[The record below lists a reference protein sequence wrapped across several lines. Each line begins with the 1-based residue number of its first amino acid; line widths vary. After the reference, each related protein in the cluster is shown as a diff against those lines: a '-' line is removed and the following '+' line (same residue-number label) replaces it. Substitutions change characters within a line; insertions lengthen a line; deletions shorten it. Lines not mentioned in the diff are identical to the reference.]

1 MRKIVFIL
9 FCIGSVI
16 NLTAQKTTFPY
27 NGVQDERSSAF
38 AVTNTTIFV
47 TADNVIENG
56 TLLIEAGK
64 VVAVGKTITIP
75 AGTAT
80 INMEGKY
87 IYPSFIDPFAAYG
100 LKKPEKPKNTSGKPQ
115 FLSNKKGA
123 FAWNQAI
130 KPEIVAFEQFDKDA
144 KKAEE
149 WRKLGFGALVSH
161 INDGIMRGTG
171 TLVSLA
177 DKPVNE
183 LILKEEVAAF
193 QSFNKGISTQNY
205 PSSLMGSIALI
216 KQTYFDADWY
226 NNNTDK
232 KEVNISLQ
240 KLNDGKSLPTVIAAA
255 DKLTALRADKLGDEL
270 GLQYIIKGA
279 GDEYQR
285 ADEIKATNASF
296 ILPVNFPEAKD
307 VEDPFD
313 AELVSWAVMKHWE
326 MAPGNANFL
335 HQKGVPFC
343 FTANGLKEKASYLK
357 NIKKAIKYGLPEAV
371 ALKAMTES
379 AAKILKVNSYVGS
392 LDAGKIANF
401 IITSDSLF
409 KDDAKILE
417 NWVQGERYVINTLN
431 EKTLTGVYNLNV
443 GDTIYKLKISGKKAS
458 PKFKIEINDST
469 NVSVKAVLKKTNLSL
484 SFAPNKELKNEKIR
498 LSGWFDDGVMK
509 GKGQLANGEWI
520 DWLAEKTANKVE
532 DGKKDEDKDDDAEED
547 EDETNKDDDAKASD
561 KKEKEDEDKEE
572 EEEVVY
578 PTIDDVMYPF
588 VGYGWKQ
595 EEQPKAATVL
605 ITNATVWT
613 NEKEGILE
621 DTDVLI
627 KDGKISKIGEGLK
640 AKADVTIDGTDK
652 HLTAGII
659 DEHSHIAI
667 SRGVNEWTQQSSA
680 EVSIADVINCDD
692 VNIYRQLAGGV
703 TAAQLLHGSA
713 NPIGGQSALI
723 KLRWGAAPEAMKI
736 EGADPFIKFAL
747 GENVK
752 QANWGDD
759 NVTRFPQSRM
769 GVEQVFVDHFTR
781 ALEYQKDNSPNK
793 RKDLELETLLQII
806 QKQRFITCHSYVQ
819 SEITMLMRVAEQFG
833 FNINTFTHILEGYK
847 IADKMK
853 AHGVAA
859 STFSDWWRY
868 KYEVMDA
875 IPYNA
880 AILDKMEIV
889 TALNSDDA
897 EMARRLNEE
906 AAKAI
911 KYGGTEEEAA
921 FKMIT
926 LNPAKMLHLDD
937 KMGSIKT
944 GKDADVVLWS
954 DHPLSVKAKAEKT
967 FVDGILYFDIEADLE
982 KRKYIAQERNRLI
995 QKMIAHKNKGG
1006 KAEKPKPQKQHLWH
1020 CDDLGNY

>member
-1 MRKIVFIL
+1 MKKIVLVLIWLGFV
-9 FCIGSVI
+9 FNGF
-16 NLTAQKTTFPY
+16 AQKTFPY
-27 NGVQDERSSAF
+27 NGVQDERSGAF
-38 AVTNTTIFV
+38 ALTNATIFV
-47 TADNVIENG
+47 NSSTAIANG
-56 TLLIEAGK
+56 TLLIEDGKIVAAGSN
-64 VVAVGKTITIP
+64 VTIP
-75 AGTAT
+75 VSTAK
-80 INMEGKY
+80 IDLEGKY
-87 IYPSFIDPFAAYG
+87 IYPSFIDPYAAYG
-100 LKKPEKPKNTSGKPQ
+100 LKKPEKPKKTDDKPQ
-115 FLSNKKGA
+115 YLSNKKGA
-123 FAWNQAI
+123 FGWNQAI
-130 KPEIVAFEQFDKDA
+130 KPETAAYEQFNKDV

-149 WRKLGFGALVSH
+149 WRKLGFGAVVSH
-161 INDGIMRGTG
+161 IPDGIMRGTG
-171 TLVSLA
+171 ALVSLA
-177 DKPVNE
+177 DKPINE

-216 KQTYFDADWY
+216 KQTYYDVDWY
-226 NNNTDK
+226 VNNDNK
-232 KEVNISLQ
+232 QQVNISLQ
-240 KLNDGKSLPTVIAAA
+240 KLNDCKSLPIVIAVE

-270 GLQYIIKGA
+270 NIQYIIKGA

-285 ADEIKATNASF
+285 ADAIKATNVSF
-296 ILPVNFPEAKD
+296 IIPVNFPEAKD

-313 AELVSWAVMKHWE
+313 AELVSLAAMKHWE

-335 HQKGVPFC
+335 QQKGIPFC
-343 FTANGLKEKASYLK
+343 FTSNGLKEKSSYLK
-357 NIKKAIKYGLPEAV
+357 NIKKAIKYGLPETE

-379 AAKILKVNSYVGS
+379 VAKILKIDSEVGS
-392 LDAGKIANF
+392 LDAGKFANF
-401 IITSDSLF
+401 IITNDSLF
-409 KDDAKILE
+409 KKDAKILE
-417 NWVQGERYVINTLN
+417 NWVQGERYVIETLN
-431 EKTLTGVYNLNV
+431 EKTLTGEYDLNV
-443 GDTIYKLKISGKKAS
+443 GDTVYKLKISGEKAS

-469 NVSVKAVLKKTNLSL
+469 DVDVKASIKKSNVSL
-484 SFAPNKELKNEKIR
+484 SFAPNKETKNKKVR
-498 LSGWFDDGVMK
+498 LSGWFDEDVMK
-509 GKGQLANGEWI
+509 GKGQNPNGEWI
-520 DWLAEKTANKVE
+520 DWAAEKTTDKVE
-532 DGKKDEDKDDDAEED
+532 DKKKEKDEAEKKDGD
-547 EDETNKDDDAKASD
+547 EKASD
-561 KKEKEDEDKEE
+561 ENDKEDEDKEKE
-572 EEEVVY
+572 EEIVY
-578 PTIDDVMYPF
+578 PTLDDVMYPF
-588 VGYGWKQ
+588 VGYGWK
-595 EEQPKAATVL
+595 EENRPQAKTIL

-613 NEKEGILE
+613 NEDDGVLE

-640 AKADVTIDGTDK
+640 AKADITFDGTGK

-680 EVSIADVINCDD
+680 EVSIADVVNSDD

-723 KLRWGAAPEAMKI
+723 KMRWGATPEIMKI

-752 QANWGDD
+752 QSNWGDD
-759 NVTRFPQSRM
+759 NTTRFPQSRM

-781 ALEYQKDNSPNK
+781 ALEYQKNNDLNK
-793 RKDLELETLLQII
+793 RKDLELEALLQII

-853 AHGVAA
+853 KHGVAA

-880 AILDKMEIV
+880 TILDKMEIV
-889 TALNSDDA
+889 TAINSDDA
-897 EMARRLNEE
+897 EMGRRLNEE

-911 KYGGTEEEAA
+911 KYGGSDEEAA
-921 FKMIT
+921 LKMVT
-926 LNPAKMLHLDD
+926 LNPAKMLHLEDR
-937 KMGSIKT
+937 MGSIKT

-954 DHPLSVKAKAEKT
+954 DNPLSINAKAEKT
-967 FVDGILYFDIEADLE
+967 FVDGILYFNINADLE
-982 KRKYIAQERNRLI
+982 KRKYIAEERNRLI
-995 QKMIAHKNKGG
+995 QKMIAHKGKGG
-1006 KAEKPKPQKQHLWH
+1006 KTEKAKPQKQHLWH
-1020 CDDLGNY
+1020 CDDLGHY

>member
-1 MRKIVFIL
+1 MKKIVVIL
-9 FCIGSVI
+9 IGFVLVY
-16 NLTAQKTTFPY
+16 NGFAQKTFPY
-27 NGVQDERSSAF
+27 NGVQDERSGAF
-38 AVTNTTIFV
+38 ALTNATVFV
-47 TADNVIENG
+47 NADNAIENCS
-56 TLLIEAGK
+56 LLVKDGKIVSAGNGLT
-64 VVAVGKTITIP
+64 VPTGV
-75 AGTAT
+75 AT
-80 INMEGKY
+80 IDMAGKY
-87 IYPSFIDPFAAYG
+87 IYPSFIDPYANYG
-100 LKKPEKPKNTSGKPQ
+100 LKKPEKPKNTDEKPQ
-115 FLSNKKGA
+115 YLSNKKGA
-123 FAWNQAI
+123 FGWNQAI
-130 KPEIVAFEQFDKDA
+130 KPEVAAYEQFDKDV

-149 WRKLGFGALVSH
+149 WRKLGFGAVVSH
-161 INDGIMRGTG
+161 IPDGVMRGTG
-171 TLVSLA
+171 ALISLA

-226 NNNTDK
+226 SKNDAK

-240 KLNDGKSLPTVIAAA
+240 KLNECKSLPTVIAAE
-255 DKLTALRADKLGDEL
+255 DKLTVLRADKLGDEL
-270 GLQYIIKGA
+270 NIQYIIKGA

-285 ADEIKATNASF
+285 ADAIKATNASF
-296 ILPVNFPEAKD
+296 IIPVNFPEAKD

-313 AELVSWAVMKHWE
+313 AQLVSLAAMKHWE

-335 HQKGVPFC
+335 HQKCIPFC
-343 FTANGLKEKASYLK
+343 FTSNGLKEKASYLK
-357 NIKKAIKYGLPEAV
+357 NIKKAVKYGLPENE
-371 ALKAMTES
+371 ALKALTVN
-379 AAKILKVNSYVGS
+379 AAKILKIEDVMGS
-392 LDAGKIANF
+392 LDAGKVANF
-401 IITSDSLF
+401 IVTNDSLF
-409 KDDAKILE
+409 KKEAKILE
-417 NWVQGERYVINTLN
+417 NWVQGERYVIETEN
-431 EKTLTGVYNLNV
+431 EKTLTGVYNLNIN
-443 GDTIYKLKISGKKAS
+443 DTVYKLKISGEKVS
-458 PKFKIEINDST
+458 PKFNIEVNDST
-469 NVSVKAVLKKTNLSL
+469 DIKVKAAIKKTNVSL
-484 SFAPNKELKNEKIR
+484 SFNPDSEIKDKKIR
-498 LSGWFDDGVMK
+498 LSGWFGEDMMK
-509 GKGQLANGEWI
+509 GKGQLANGDWV
-520 DWLAEKTANKVE
+520 DWLAEKIADKVE
-532 DGKKDEDKDDDAEED
+532 EKKKEEED
-547 EDETNKDDDAKASD
+547 TDKKDDDAKAAD
-561 KKEKEDEDKEE
+561 EKEDNEEVADKEKKKKEE
-572 EEEVVY
+572 EIVY
-578 PTIDDVMYPF
+578 PTLADVMYPF
-588 VGYGWKQ
+588 VGYGWKND
-595 EEQPKAATVL
+595 EQPAAKTVL

-613 NEKEGILE
+613 NEDDGILKN
-621 DTDVLI
+621 TDVLI

-640 AKADVTIDGTDK
+640 ARVDITVDGTDK

-680 EVSIADVINCDD
+680 EVSIADVVNCDD

-723 KLRWGAAPEAMKI
+723 KMRWGATPEAMKI
-736 EGADPFIKFAL
+736 EGADGFIKFAL

-781 ALEYQKDNSPNK
+781 ALAYGKDNDLNK
-793 RKDLELETLLQII
+793 RKDLELEALLQII

-853 AHGVAA
+853 KHGVAA

-880 AILDKMEIV
+880 SILDKMEIV
-889 TALNSDDA
+889 TAINSDDA
-897 EMARRLNEE
+897 EMGRRLNEE
-906 AAKAI
+906 AAKSI
-911 KYGGTEEEAA
+911 KYGGSDEEAA
-921 FKMIT
+921 LKMVT

-937 KMGSIKT
+937 RMGSIKT

-954 DHPLSVKAKAEKT
+954 DNPLSVNAKAEKT
-967 FVDGILYFDIEADLE
+967 FVDGILYFDVNADIE

-995 QKMIAHKNKGG
+995 QKMIVHKSKGG
-1006 KAEKPKPQKQHLWH
+1006 KAEKAKPKKQHLWH
-1020 CDDLGNY
+1020 CDDLGHY